1 MTFLTGVL
9 LMLLGV
15 FVGTL
20 SGLLGIGGGAIVV
33 PALSLAFGASDL
45 VARGSSLLMMI
56 PNAIAG
62 SVANVRRG
70 LVNLRDGLIIGVV
83 AACLTPAGTWIAG
96 SISARMGANLFA
108 IYLCVICVR
117 SVWTAVNVTP
127 ALAKRLPRRESWR

>member
-1 MTFLTGVL
+1 
-9 LMLLGV
+9 
-15 FVGTL
+15 
-20 SGLLGIGGGAIVV
+20 
-33 PALSLAFGASDL
+33 
-45 VARGSSLLMMI
+45 MMI